1 MHQNIA
7 AHTHNI
13 KHQTNEPP
21 VQLWGQISEVQGQG
35 VSIKGLNAFA
45 SLGDI
50 IEIERTNGQS
60 RLQGEVISL
69 KGASLMAMM
78 FGQTSGF
85 KIGQKVYLGQ
95 VSSPRPSDDWIGR
108 CLNHKGETIEGKV
121 LASGMIDAP
130 LLAPPPP
137 SILRKA
143 LGERLQT
150 GVAAID
156 CFLPVCQGQRMGL
169 FAGSGVGKS
178 TLLGTI
184 GKSTNADITIIAL
197 IGERGREVRHFIED
211 TIGQEGMK
219 KTIVFAATSD
229 EPSAVKMRT
238 AHLAMATAEY
248 FRDQGQ
254 QVLFLFD
261 SLTRY
266 AEAHRDIALS
276 AGEVPSLRAYPPST
290 FRALAGFCERSGP
303 GIKDSGDI
311 SAIFSVLVAGSDMEE
326 PVADMVRGIL
336 DGHIIL
342 DREIAER
349 GRYPAINL
357 RRSVSRSLP
366 DAASPDENAVLRTA
380 RRLASKYED
389 SETLIQAGLYTAGTD
404 PLLDEAIEYFPKI
417 EKFMGLIE
425 VVSTQIWFERLGE
438 IFNTNRIQ
446 EAVSP

>member
-1 MHQNIA
+1 MYQNLA
-7 AHTHNI
+7 AHAHNI
-13 KHQTNEPP
+13 KPLTNEPP

-45 SLGDI
+45 GLGAI

-69 KGASLMAMM
+69 KGDSLMAMM

-95 VSSPRPSDDWIGR
+95 VSPPRPSDDWIGH
-108 CLNHKGETIEGKV
+108 CLNYKGETVEREK
-121 LASGMIDAP
+121 LADGTVDAP

-137 SILRKA
+137 SMLRKA

-150 GVAAID
+150 GVGAID

-184 GKSTNADITIIAL
+184 GKSTNADISIIAL
-197 IGERGREVRHFIED
+197 IGERGREVRHFIEH
-211 TIGQEGMK
+211 TLGEEGMK
-219 KTIVFAATSD
+219 KAIVFAATSD

-248 FRDQGQ
+248 FRGQGQ

-303 GIKDSGDI
+303 GVKDSGDI

-366 DAASPDENAVLRTA
+366 DAASPEENAVLKRA

-389 SETLIQAGLYTAGTD
+389 SETLIQAGLYTAGAD
-404 PLLDEAIEYFPKI
+404 PMLDEAIHYYPKI
-417 EKFMGLIE
+417 ENFISQIE
-425 VVSTQIWFERLGE
+425 TVPTQIWFERLKE
-438 IFNTNRIQ
+438 VFQ
-446 EAVSP
+446 ENAA